1 MKTPMLNE
9 MLSRLKE
16 QVEIAA
22 LKGVLDDL
30 IDECDALTTTN
41 CGWQQYRINQVII
54 NYAKYLQSIRD
65 RGYGGDKDER
75 VDQRQ

>member
-22 LKGVLDDL
+22 LKDELDKL
-30 IDECDALTTTN
+30 IDECDAVTRTN

-54 NYAKYLQSIRD
+54 DYAKYLQSIRD
-65 RGYGGDKDER
+65 WGYGGDKDE
-75 VDQRQ
+75 